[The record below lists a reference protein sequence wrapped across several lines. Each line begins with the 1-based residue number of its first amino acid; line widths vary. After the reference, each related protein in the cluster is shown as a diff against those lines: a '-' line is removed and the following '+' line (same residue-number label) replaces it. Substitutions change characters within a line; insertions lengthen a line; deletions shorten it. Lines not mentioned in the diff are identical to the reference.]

1 MKKLNLFISLIFVL
15 NIASLKAQDTIPQ
28 KVISAFETSYIYE
41 TALQYTK
48 AVNMI
53 KAVYDATSYEM
64 NLRLGWLQYYAGSY
78 IESSNYYKTAVAL
91 KPASIEARLG
101 YVMPLAALGS
111 WDSVKVQYEK
121 ILKIDPMNTKVNYR
135 MGLIY
140 YYKADYKTA
149 ETYFKTA
156 AEAYPFDY
164 DITLICAMNQ
174 QKLGN
179 KSIAKALYS
188 KVLIIEP
195 NDSTA
200 LSGLKVLK

>member
-1 MKKLNLFISLIFVL
+1 MKMIKIFIALMLIS
-15 NIASLKAQDTIPQ
+15 ASTVKAQDTIPQ
-28 KVISAFETSYIYE
+28 TVISAFETSYIYE

-48 AVNMI
+48 AATQI
-53 KAVYDATSYEM
+53 KSVYDANSYEI
-64 NLRLGWLQYYAGSY
+64 NLRLGWLLYYSGSY
-78 IESSNYYKTAVAL
+78 IESSAYYKKAVGL
-91 KPASIEARLG
+91 KPNSVEARLG

-111 WDSVKVQYEK
+111 WDSVKVQYER

-164 DITLICAMNQ
+164 DITLISAMNQ

-179 KSIAKALYS
+179 KSIAKALYT

-200 LSGLKVLK
+200 LSGLKLLK